1 MTPVL
6 RKAIRLLAH
15 PLSLAAAVLILV
27 NDFFLRPVAPSW
39 WTGKLSDV
47 GALVVW
53 PLLFAAALALILPR
67 CWKHSS
73 ALAGWLALGL
83 TLAGYLLL
91 KLSPATNTILLAMSG
106 QRLRA
111 VADPS
116 DLLLLPILLLP
127 AWLWFRNEIQSVR
140 PLRLRWEPLLVALV
154 LLVGVADAAAPD
166 YGIMC
171 FTQEDGRIYGQTH
184 YTNYTSSDG
193 GQSWVYSEQ
202 YATERCDMR
211 EVGEILEF

>member
-27 NDFFLRPVAPSW
+27 NDFSLRPVAPSW
-39 WTGKLSDV
+39 WTGKLSDA
-47 GALVVW
+47 GALVIW

-67 CWKHSS
+67 RWKHSP
-73 ALAGWLALGL
+73 ALAGGLALAL

-91 KLSPATNTILLAMSG
+91 KLSPATNALLLALSG

-127 AWLWFRNEIQSVR
+127 AWLLFRDEIRTAR
-140 PLRLRWEPLLVALV
+140 PTRLRWEPLLAGLV
-154 LLVGVADAAAPD
+154 LLVGVADAAAPE
-166 YGIMC
+166 YGIGC
-171 FTQEDGRIYGQTH
+171 FTQEGAQLCVRADPIYKLHKQRRRPHLG
-184 YTNYTSSDG
+184 
-193 GQSWVYSEQ
+193 
-202 YATERCDMR
+202 
-211 EVGEILEF
+211 L